1 VLTLI
6 FFFFHHSFLF
16 FGCEASLSN
25 NNKTTQKEYK
35 KNKYKRGGMMVNIY
49 VGLKGAL
56 RVGNFSR
63 GLHLKLLF
71 DYKPRIAE
79 KLAENLIF
87 PTNIFIF
94 YFSFP
99 L

>member
-1 VLTLI
+1 ML
-6 FFFFHHSFLF
+6 
-16 FGCEASLSN
+16 N
-25 NNKTTQKEYK
+25 
-35 KNKYKRGGMMVNIY
+35 RG
-49 VGLKGAL
+49 LEGAL

-87 PTNIFIF
+87 PKREENIFIF
-94 YFSFP
+94 YMSFIHAV
-99 L
+99 